1 MQMIGQAECKWVGKS
16 VQLLSRECSS
26 TLLPICFVIA
36 AITNEYFGR
45 SDLELCEPDR
55 AHPSDAYGKPEER
68 VLPINCSQQA
78 SEVNRK
84 GNYKH
89 RRDQHGCGD
98 DPSHQVVE
106 QEENQ
111 AET

>member
-1 MQMIGQAECKWVGKS
+1 MQMTGQVECKRVVKWSAISHRKY
-16 VQLLSRECSS
+16 SS
-26 TLLPICFVIA
+26 TLLPICLEIA

-55 AHPSDAYGKPEER
+55 AHPCDAYGKPEER

-78 SEVNRK
+78 SELNRK
-84 GNYKH
+84 GNYQH

-106 QEENQ
+106 
-111 AET
+111 